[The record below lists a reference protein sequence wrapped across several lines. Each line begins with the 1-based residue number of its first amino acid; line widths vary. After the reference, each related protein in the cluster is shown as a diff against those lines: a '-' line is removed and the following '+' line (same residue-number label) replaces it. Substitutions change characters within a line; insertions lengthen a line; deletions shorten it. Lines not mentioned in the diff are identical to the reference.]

1 MDTSTDTGD
10 TTQTL
15 RQAAR
20 DSRVATLWRRLVTAV
35 RASFLYQ
42 WLTAEPDP
50 EVIVIDLRETWTV
63 GPILRLLDIVIH
75 RLRPAVKNAG
85 VMRLAQRGF
94 RMVYAA
100 PLAAGGASLAIGGLL
115 ITLIGVMR
123 DTMSVTQLGIGL
135 GAVLAGIAVTRDR
148 RSWDTLRET
157 RPVELLVAALEPPD
171 PPTQTDS
178 SDTEID
184 SGGLAHD
191 RPDQTDATA
200 VSSEHS
206 TKPESPPRDE
216 S

>member
-1 MDTSTDTGD
+1 M
-10 TTQTL
+10 
-15 RQAAR
+15 
-20 DSRVATLWRRLVTAV
+20 AV
-35 RASFLYQ
+35 VQASFLYQ

-85 VMRLAQRGF
+85 VLRVTQRGF

-100 PLAAGGASLAIGGLL
+100 PLAAGGVSLAIGGLL

-123 DTMSVTQLGIGL
+123 DTMSTTQLAVGL

-184 SGGLAHD
+184 SGGLPHD